1 MHAIDG
7 VSGITASQAHIQPAY
22 STCLASTARSH
33 INVAVVKLVAASF
46 AWPFRSKWHGAWL
59 IGVPLVLLVPVAFI
73 PLLGYAVLATRSAST
88 DPGRGLP
95 RWTASRR
102 LLSDGFWVALAVIL
116 IAAPFALVL
125 GPLATFIDQ
134 AHLWRVS
141 DVALSRLYADIAAA
155 FILALPWGIVM
166 LLLMPH
172 ATARFAMSG
181 RPGDLFDFQAAVRS
195 VARDFATWNLAAA
208 AIVTAWALGLACV
221 GLLCVGL
228 APGIFYAILVSA
240 HASAALNDAAARG

>member
-1 MHAIDG
+1 
-7 VSGITASQAHIQPAY
+7 
-22 STCLASTARSH
+22 
-33 INVAVVKLVAASF
+33 
-46 AWPFRSKWHGAWL
+46 
-59 IGVPLVLLVPVAFI
+59 
-73 PLLGYAVLATRSAST
+73 
-88 DPGRGLP
+88 
-95 RWTASRR
+95 
-102 LLSDGFWVALAVIL
+102 VIL

-208 AIVTAWALGLACV
+208 AIVTAWALEAWGAERVQLRAEVDNEASPRVAETCTVSRSGLTCRAKPRQRSTSNCT
-221 GLLCVGL
+221 
-228 APGIFYAILVSA
+228 
-240 HASAALNDAAARG
+240 